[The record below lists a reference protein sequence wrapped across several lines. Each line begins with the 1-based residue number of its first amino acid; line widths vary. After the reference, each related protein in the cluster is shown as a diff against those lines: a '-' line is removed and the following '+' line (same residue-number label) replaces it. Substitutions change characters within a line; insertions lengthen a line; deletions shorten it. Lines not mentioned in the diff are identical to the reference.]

1 MKKQTKIIIGIV
13 LAIVIIIFAIS
24 IIYPPAFKGLTSGTI
39 GKADKYHKSQ
49 MTEKDIQLRSEVT
62 NDTSQLR
69 SMIQGLIYFSLFTMD
84 LSNKI
89 DSCVTVFQFHGICS
103 QENGCNNIRI
113 LEDYSDF
120 IKNNSKTLGT
130 TISMLTGF
138 YLKDKSDQSADVE
151 KNLRDFT
158 NYVNNLNEKDSI
170 LEDALH
176 SMDNFMITSK
186 TIKARK
192 TELAQ
197 LKSIRDQLLVKGIQ
211 LSGMLQDKP
220 LCSSLLSYALSS
232 QEGQLGQMIR
242 VLELSASEIKSSQS
256 LNIDLMQEAVQSL
269 NAVNSTLI
277 VGSTQQLGSVLQS
290 QQLGS
295 ASLKKNELG
304 SQAIGVF
311 LIYDKANLNFA
322 VSNVSALQGSMSAAR
337 FNSMVLGSK
346 DMGVVAY
353 YSNQGLNL
361 VASSYDLKSA
371 YQSQLIGS
379 ALSAAQL
386 GNLMD
391 AQQGIGSF
399 SYGSNFVGMTQQ
411 LGNMGLG
418 STTGR

>member
-1 MKKQTKIIIGIV
+1 MKKQTKVIIAIV
-13 LAIVIIIFAIS
+13 LAIVVIIFAIS

-62 NDTSQLR
+62 SDTSQLK

-89 DSCVTVFQFHGICS
+89 DSCVTAFKTHGICS
-103 QENGCNNIRI
+103 QQNGCANILV

-151 KNLRDFT
+151 KNLREFG

-186 TIKARK
+186 AIKARK

-220 LCSSLLSYALSS
+220 LCSNLLSYALSS
-232 QEGQLGQMIR
+232 QEGQLGQMCAQ
-242 VLELSASEIKSSQS
+242 ELSGSVIKSNQS

-269 NAVNSTLI
+269 NSVSSNLT
-277 VGSTQQLGSVLQS
+277 VGSAQQLGSVLQS
-290 QQLGS
+290 HQLGS
-295 ASLKKNELG
+295 SSLKKNEIG
-304 SQAIGVF
+304 SQALGV
-311 LIYDKANLNFA
+311 LLYDKANLSFV
-322 VSNVSALQGSMSAAR
+322 VSNVGALKGSLSAAQL
-337 FNSMVLGSK
+337 SVLMISSR
-346 DMGVVAY
+346 DMGAVAF
-353 YSNQGLNL
+353 YSSQGLNL

-371 YQSQLIGS
+371 YQSQMIGS

-386 GNLMD
+386 GYFIN

-399 SYGSNFVGMTQQ
+399 SFGSNFVGMTQQ

-418 STTGR
+418 STTDR

>member
-24 IIYPPAFKGLTSGTI
+24 IIYPPAFKELTSGTI

-62 NDTSQLR
+62 SDTSQLR
-69 SMIQGLIYFSLFTMD
+69 NMIQGLIYFSLFTMD

-89 DSCVTVFQFHGICS
+89 DSCVNVFQFHGICS

-151 KNLRDFT
+151 KNLRDFA

-220 LCSSLLSYALSS
+220 LCSNLLSYALSS
-232 QEGQLGQMIR
+232 QEGQLGKICAQEQ
-242 VLELSASEIKSSQS
+242 LGSLKGAQS

-269 NAVNSTLI
+269 SAVNSNLS
-277 VGSTQQLGSVLQS
+277 VGSTQQLGNALQS

-295 ASLKKNELG
+295 TSLKKNELG
-304 SQAIGVF
+304 SQAIGS
-311 LIYDKANLNFA
+311 LIVYDKANLNFV
-322 VSNVSALQGSMSAAR
+322 VSSVSALKGSLSAAQ

-346 DMGVVAY
+346 DLGVVVY
-353 YSNQGLNL
+353 CSSQGLNL

-379 ALSAAQL
+379 ALSATQL
-386 GNLMD
+386 GSLIN

-399 SYGSNFVGMTQQ
+399 SFGSQFIGVSQWINSMT
-411 LGNMGLG
+411 LG
-418 STTGR
+418 SSSER